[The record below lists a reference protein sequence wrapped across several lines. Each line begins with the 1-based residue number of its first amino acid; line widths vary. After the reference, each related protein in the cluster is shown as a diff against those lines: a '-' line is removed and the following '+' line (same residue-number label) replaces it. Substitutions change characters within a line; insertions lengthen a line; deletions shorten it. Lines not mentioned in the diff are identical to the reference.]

1 MTRRGALP
9 VIAVALVAGVLV
21 DLWTGDSPFPG
32 YAAAL
37 GLVGCAA
44 IILVSKWLGRQL
56 LQRPE
61 DHYPQDVP
69 ADVEED
75 LRG

>member
-1 MTRRGALP
+1 MSLP
-9 VIAVALVAGVLV
+9 ARLTLAALVIGLLADLV
-21 DLWTGDSPFPG
+21 TGYSPFPG

-37 GLVGCAA
+37 GLGGCTLIIVG
-44 IILVSKWLGRQL
+44 SKWLGKRF

-61 DHYPQDVP
+61 DHYPGEAP
-69 ADVEED
+69 ADVQED